1 MTIIRFFSDYKRQ
14 KVPDKRHIFCQP
26 LSFLSHKSNYSFGQ
40 IILSSFK
47 TALWKYILNMLLPSA
62 ISTEY
67 TGLTEAEALYLLK
80 NSGKNIFYVKQQP
93 EALRIAVGIIREPMF
108 ILLVIAA
115 LIYFLLGEFTEG
127 YMMSAAIILISGI
140 SLFQEMKSSKAMKA
154 LRSLSEPRVKVIR
167 NSAEKLIDAVNLVPG
182 DTMILEE
189 GNRIP
194 ADAVMLRQNDFSVD
208 ESILTGESFA
218 VEKDAKNDNLLYQG
232 TTVAS
237 GSCYARVVSTGNNT
251 RLSLLG
257 KTVVSIQSSK
267 SLLQEQT
274 NRFVRRMAVAGLL
287 AFFLI
292 FFINYFAIG
301 DITASLLFSL
311 TVAMSIIPEEIP
323 VAFSSFM
330 ALGAYRMS
338 KKGMIVKQPQT
349 VESLGTASVICLDK
363 TGTITE
369 NKMQVAALYDYEDD
383 QTFLMEDKL
392 PPHHRVL
399 YYSLLASEI
408 SPFDPMEK
416 SIQEAW
422 YANDGE
428 KVFSR
433 LRKIHEYP
441 LSGKPPMMTH
451 VYNDNGSVTVAGKGA
466 VERILTVCRLPLAE
480 QERILERARGMAAKG
495 WRVLGVCNATVQDS
509 GFPSAQDEFE
519 WQFSGLIALEDP
531 PKHNIRKVFD
541 EFYRAGIQLK
551 MITGDFPE
559 TALHIAAQ
567 TGMRNADTCL
577 TGSAVMEMDDETL
590 RERVKIVNIFARA
603 TPEAKLRV
611 VEVLKSSGEIVAMTG
626 DGVNDG
632 PALKAAHIGIAM
644 GNRGTEISR
653 QAADLVIVDD
663 NLEKIIDA
671 IGHGRRIYENLKKAI
686 RYIISIHI
694 PIILIVCIPL
704 VFNWEVV
711 NIFTPIHVIFLEL
724 IMGPTCSIFFENE
737 PMEAAAM
744 EMPPRRRA
752 NNFFSLKELTVS
764 IFQGLAITFV
774 ILLLYKLGIVGHY
787 TDSQIRT
794 AVFVTLI
801 ISNVFLTFENRSFR
815 ISVFKSI
822 RYPNNFIFLV
832 LGLSLAFLLSLT
844 MVPFIRG
851 LFSLTVLTPS
861 QWVLA
866 GIISLIGVGWL
877 EVYKFFLRN
886 ISRVPITRA

>member
-1 MTIIRFFSDYKRQ
+1 M
-14 KVPDKRHIFCQP
+14 
-26 LSFLSHKSNYSFGQ
+26 
-40 IILSSFK
+40 
-47 TALWKYILNMLLPSA
+47 PSPPA

-67 TGLTEAEALYLLK
+67 AGLTDAEALHLLK

-93 EALRIAVGIIREPMF
+93 EALRIAVGIVREPMF

-115 LIYFLLGEFTEG
+115 LIYFLLGEFMEG
-127 YMMSAAIILISGI
+127 YMMSVAIILISGI

-182 DTMILEE
+182 DMMILEE

-194 ADAVMLRQNDFSVD
+194 ADAIMLKQNDFSVD

-218 VEKDAKNDNLLYQG
+218 VEKDTKNDNLLYQG

-237 GSCYARVVSTGNNT
+237 GSSYARVVSTGNNT

-257 KTVVSIQSSK
+257 KAVVSIQFSK

-274 NRFVRRMAVAGLL
+274 THFVRKMAIAGFL
-287 AFFLI
+287 AFCLI
-292 FFINYFAIG
+292 FFINYFAIN

-338 KKGMIVKQPQT
+338 RKGMIVKQPQT
-349 VESLGTASVICLDK
+349 VESLGTATVICLDK

-369 NKMQVAALYDYEDD
+369 NKMQVAALYDYEND
-383 QTFLMEDKL
+383 QTFLAENKL
-392 PPHHRVL
+392 PPQHPVL

-408 SPFDPMEK
+408 SPFDPMEQ
-416 SIQEAW
+416 SIHAAW
-422 YANDGE
+422 RAGDGE
-428 KVFSR
+428 DVFSR
-433 LRKIHEYP
+433 LRKIYEYP

-451 VYNDNGSVTVAGKGA
+451 VYNDNGTVIVAGKGA
-466 VERILTVCRLPLAE
+466 VERILMVCRLPLAV
-480 QERILERARGMAAKG
+480 QERILELARTMAAKG
-495 WRVLGVCNATVQDS
+495 WRVLGVCKAGVRGS
-509 GFPSAQDEFE
+509 GFPPTQDEFE
-519 WQFSGLIALEDP
+519 WQFSGLIALQDP
-531 PKHNIRKVFD
+531 PKHNIRRVFD
-541 EFYRAGIQLK
+541 EFYKAGIQLK

-559 TALHIAAQ
+559 TAMYIAAQ
-567 TGMRNADTCL
+567 TGMRNAGSYL
-577 TGSAVMEMDDETL
+577 TGSAVMEMDDKTL
-590 RERVKIVNIFARA
+590 REMVKTVTVFARMN
-603 TPEAKLRV
+603 PEAKLRV
-611 VEVLKSSGEIVAMTG
+611 VEALKSSGEIVAMTG

-644 GNRGTEISR
+644 GKRGTEISR

-663 NLEKIIDA
+663 NLERIIDA

-694 PIILIVCIPL
+694 PIILVICIPL
-704 VFNWEVV
+704 IFNWEVV

-744 EMPPRRRA
+744 EMPPRRRT
-752 NNFFSLKELTVS
+752 NNFFSLKELVVS
-764 IFQGLAITFV
+764 IIQGLAITFG
-774 ILLLYKLGIVGHY
+774 ILLLYKLGIIRHY
-787 TDSQIRT
+787 ASSQIRT
-794 AVFVTLI
+794 LVFVTLI
-801 ISNVFLTFENRSFR
+801 ISNVLLTFENRSFR

-822 RYPNNFIFLV
+822 YYPNNFIFPV
-832 LGLSLAFLLSLT
+832 LGLSFAFLLSLT
-844 MVPFIRG
+844 LVPFIRE
-851 LFSLTVLTPS
+851 LFSMTALIPA
-861 QWVLA
+861 QWMLA
-866 GIISLIGVGWL
+866 GIISLICVSWL

-886 ISRVPITRA
+886 AHSRPAARI